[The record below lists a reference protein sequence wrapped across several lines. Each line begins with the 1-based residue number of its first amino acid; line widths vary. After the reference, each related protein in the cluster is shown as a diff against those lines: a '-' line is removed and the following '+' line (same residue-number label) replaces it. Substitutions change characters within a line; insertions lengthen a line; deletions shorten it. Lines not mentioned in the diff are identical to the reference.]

1 LFALRVNNPDF
12 GGIDL
17 FVSPDALRDCD
28 PGVLLKPTGVP
39 AAAMRQ
45 LHGNAILYT
54 PRAINNRE
62 NSDFFKGISHFVAPA
77 QQGTHQGTMTLTEKG
92 TVTLTPAS

>member
-1 LFALRVNNPDF
+1 
-12 GGIDL
+12 
-17 FVSPDALRDCD
+17 
-28 PGVLLKPTGVP
+28 
-39 AAAMRQ
+39 MRQ

-54 PRAINNRE
+54 PRARNNRE

-77 QQGTHQGTMTLTEKG
+77 QQGAVTLTEKG